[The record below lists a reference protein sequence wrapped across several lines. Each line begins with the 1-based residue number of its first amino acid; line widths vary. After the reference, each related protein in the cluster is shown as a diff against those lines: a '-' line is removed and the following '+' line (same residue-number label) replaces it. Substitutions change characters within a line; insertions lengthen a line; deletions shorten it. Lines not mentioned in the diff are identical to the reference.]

1 MQGCLGRIVQAHQGQ
16 TVVLVVHG
24 GVVEAAFAYFVGQ
37 GLKLFEGGHPAAGH
51 TSLTLWRQAQPQGGY
66 RNLPMTPAICAA
78 PRGHKIGHHESP
90 P

>member
-16 TVVLVVHG
+16 TVFLVVHG

-51 TSLTLWRQAQPQGGY
+51 TSLTLWRQAQPQGGWVQEFA
-66 RNLPMTPAICAA
+66 NDTSHL
-78 PRGHKIGHHESP
+78 RGTARP
-90 P
+90 